1 MLNEEQKRIY
11 KNNAARVTRIN
22 IADADTYVVTY
33 KEAIRELISQHIT
46 PVDWK
51 NATTSRVTVT
61 DINNCIRDIRSQ
73 SGVDIN
79 KIYNYKIK
87 GPGEFL
93 LFLIIEDA
101 ILMPDKEAEID
112 MKVGTGSIQ
121 KNYQI
126 KSYATS
132 DELVRDL
139 RIGGIEISSFATK
152 LMALKVKAGITD
164 TNSGVTQTQIQ
175 RIKAKSLELSNEFT
189 AIEKEW
195 AKYIY
200 EQYFKKVDFIFLD
213 SGGKTVKSI
222 KSVKPEDITL
232 QRYDSGIMRPTVKLK

>member
-1 MLNEEQKRIY
+1 MLNEAQKIAY

-46 PVDWK
+46 PVNWK
-51 NATTSRVTVT
+51 RATTNKVTVT
-61 DINNCIRDIRSQ
+61 DINACIRDITSQ
-73 SGVDIN
+73 RGVDIN

-93 LFLIIEDA
+93 LFLIINDA
-101 ILMPDKEAEID
+101 VLMPDKEAEID
-112 MKVGTGSIQ
+112 MKVGLGSAQ
-121 KNYQI
+121 KSYQI

-139 RIGGIEISSFATK
+139 RIGGIEISSFATE
-152 LMALKVKAGITD
+152 LLALKVKAGITD
-164 TNSGVTQTQIQ
+164 TNPGVTQTQIQ
-175 RIKAKSLELSNEFT
+175 RIKAKSPELATEFT
-189 AIEKEW
+189 SIEKRW
-195 AKYIY
+195 ADHIY

-213 SGGKTVKSI
+213 SGGKIVKSI
-222 KSVKPEDITL
+222 KSVKPEDILL
-232 QRYDSGIMRPTVKLK
+232 QRYDSGIMRPTIKIK

>member
-1 MLNEEQKRIY
+1 MLNEEQKLIY

-46 PVDWK
+46 PVNWK
-51 NATTSRVTVT
+51 NATTNRVTVT
-61 DINNCIRDIRSQ
+61 DINNCIRDIKSQ
-73 SGVDIN
+73 RGVDIN

-93 LFLIIEDA
+93 LFLIIDDA
-101 ILMPDKEAEID
+101 VLMPDKEAEID
-112 MKVGTGSIQ
+112 MKVGAGSAQ
-121 KNYQI
+121 KSYQI

-139 RIGGIEISSFATK
+139 RIGGIEISSFATE
-152 LMALKVKAGITD
+152 LMALKVKAGITE
-164 TNSGVTQTQIQ
+164 TNPGVTQTQIQ
-175 RIKAKSLELSNEFT
+175 RIKAKSPELSKEFT
-189 AIEKEW
+189 AIETRW
-195 AKYIY
+195 ANYIY